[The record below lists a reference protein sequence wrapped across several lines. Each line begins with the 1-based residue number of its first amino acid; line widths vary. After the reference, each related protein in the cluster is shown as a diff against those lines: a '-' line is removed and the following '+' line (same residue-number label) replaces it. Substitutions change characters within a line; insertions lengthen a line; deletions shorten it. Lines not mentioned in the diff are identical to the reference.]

1 MASYLGID
9 PDSEPG
15 LLDIARMAIAAP
27 VLPGWQQVDTPD
39 GYAVFRSVPGS
50 NACAQLIFRSS
61 HTSQYICASC
71 HKHYLTVARSI
82 SCHMPIAFQSLMTT
96 ALS

>member
-27 VLPGWQQVDTPD
+27 VPPGWQQIDTPD
-39 GYAVFRSVPGS
+39 GYAVFRFVQ
-50 NACAQLIFRSS
+50 C
-61 HTSQYICASC
+61 
-71 HKHYLTVARSI
+71 
-82 SCHMPIAFQSLMTT
+82 T
-96 ALS
+96 AAAHRQQCTAAAHCQVV